1 MIEKEY
7 KILLSSFQYEK
18 IKQILEFSEFREQN
32 NYYYETEL
40 FELVNKGLTTR
51 IRAVRDEYLFQI
63 KNKLKNKVHGVTTK
77 EEFEQSIK
85 EIPKV
90 IEVEKIENILGFK
103 LNIDS
108 KYAYNIGVLNTKRYI
123 CYMNDCE
130 IALDKNEY
138 LGKTDFE
145 LEIEFCENESQA
157 LDIIDSLNLDKTMSP
172 VGKYKRFLLEKMKH
186 QKKVI
191 EKYE

>member
-7 KILLSSFQYEK
+7 KILLSSFQFEQ

-40 FELVNKGLTTR
+40 FELVSKGLTTR
-51 IRAVRDEYLFQI
+51 VRTIGDEYFFQI
-63 KNKLKNKVHGVTTK
+63 KNKLKNKTHGVTTK
-77 EEFEQSIK
+77 EEFEESVK

-90 IEVEKIENILGFK
+90 IEIEKIENIIGFK

-138 LGKTDFE
+138 FGNTDFE
-145 LEIEFCENESQA
+145 LEIEFHENENQA
-157 LDIIDSLNLDKTMSP
+157 LDIIDNLNLDKSNNP

-186 QKKVI
+186 QK
-191 EKYE
+191 EGY

>member
-1 MIEKEY
+1 
-7 KILLSSFQYEK
+7 
-18 IKQILEFSEFREQN
+18 
-32 NYYYETEL
+32 
-40 FELVNKGLTTR
+40 
-51 IRAVRDEYLFQI
+51 
-63 KNKLKNKVHGVTTK
+63 
-77 EEFEQSIK
+77 
-85 EIPKV
+85 
-90 IEVEKIENILGFK
+90 
-103 LNIDS
+103 
-108 KYAYNIGVLNTKRYI
+108 
-123 CYMNDCE
+123 MNDCE